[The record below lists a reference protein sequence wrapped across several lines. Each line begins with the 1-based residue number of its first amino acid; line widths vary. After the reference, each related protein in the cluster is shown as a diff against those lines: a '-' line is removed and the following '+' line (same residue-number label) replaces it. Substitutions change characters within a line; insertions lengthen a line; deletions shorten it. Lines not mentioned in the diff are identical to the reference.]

1 MATNEV
7 VTGVWLTR
15 AGEALERSALPM
27 ITLSVI
33 ASWDGTEVIRQEVRE
48 GTRFGLR
55 PEAGWNA
62 LEVLYILQGE
72 AVWEDGRST
81 LVLGPGDSLRGNPV
95 QEPCILQARTDLV
108 ALYVCSQPVFH
119 QLSDDLGH
127 LREMAV
133 AVELKD
139 GHTADHCDRVQTLS
153 VRTGQHLGL
162 SPTRLHYLLYG
173 AYLHDLGKVKV
184 PDGILLKPGKLTDAE
199 WAVIRRHPTFGREM
213 LQNTFLAG
221 AGFILEQHHERLD
234 GSGYPFGLKGDEV
247 SVEAQIVAVADSYDA
262 ITSNRVYQK
271 ARDPQEAIAELKA
284 GAGRLFRADVV
295 DAFILALSESEPT

>member
-1 MATNEV
+1 LATNEV

-139 GHTADHCDRVQTLS
+139 GHTNAV
-153 VRTGQHLGL
+153 V
-162 SPTRLHYLLYG
+162 G
-173 AYLHDLGKVKV
+173 A
-184 PDGILLKPGKLTDAE
+184 PA
-199 WAVIRRHPTFGREM
+199 
-213 LQNTFLAG
+213 AG
-221 AGFILEQHHERLD
+221 
-234 GSGYPFGLKGDEV
+234 
-247 SVEAQIVAVADSYDA
+247 
-262 ITSNRVYQK
+262 
-271 ARDPQEAIAELKA
+271 
-284 GAGRLFRADVV
+284 
-295 DAFILALSESEPT
+295 